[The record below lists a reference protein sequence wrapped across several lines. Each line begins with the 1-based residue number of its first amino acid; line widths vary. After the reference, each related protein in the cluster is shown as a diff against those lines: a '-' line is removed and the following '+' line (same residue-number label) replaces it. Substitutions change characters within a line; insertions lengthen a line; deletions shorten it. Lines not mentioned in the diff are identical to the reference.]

1 MHPLLKNSKTVI
13 LVFISWI
20 PVTATLVYIQSV
32 LGSYSLQ
39 EAAILSGP
47 PLFILLFFLLSTWYI
62 CKGIPLD
69 VKNIITVGLKQF
81 AAAVIFVAVW
91 LQLAMIYSE
100 ALTLIKESAIWRD
113 RFTQA
118 WPMLAVTGFMF
129 YFLSCT
135 ANYLLLSLERAQEAE
150 QEALKNKLLGSQAE
164 LNALRSTIHP
174 HFLFNSLTALSAL
187 TINAPDKARQV
198 SLKLA
203 EFLRYSL
210 QHGQK
215 ESVTLEQELEHLR
228 NYLSIE
234 KIRLGNRL
242 KVEYQIDKQAVQH
255 HILPFA
261 LLPLAENAVKYGIEP
276 SLLGGKITITARS
289 LNNSIQ
295 ITIKNPLEK
304 ETEVSGGAGL
314 GLSTLQKRIKVFYGD
329 EARLQT
335 QKTENMFLAQLYLP
349 TEEKNRKLIGST

>member
-1 MHPLLKNSKTVI
+1 MHPILKNSKAFI
-13 LVFISWI
+13 LLILGWI
-20 PVTATLVYIQSV
+20 PVIVALVYTQSV
-32 LGSYSLQ
+32 LGSYALKD
-39 EAAILSGP
+39 AALLSGP

-69 VKNIITVGLKQF
+69 VKKIIAVGLKQM
-81 AAAVIFVAVW
+81 ATAVIFVAVW

-100 ALTLIKESAIWRD
+100 ALTLIEQSEIWRQ
-113 RFTQA
+113 RFTQS
-118 WPMLAVTGFMF
+118 WPMLAASGFLF
-129 YFLSCT
+129 YFLACM

-150 QEALKNKLLGSQAE
+150 QEALKNKLLSSQAE

-174 HFLFNSLTALSAL
+174 HFLFNSLTALAAL
-187 TINAPDKARQV
+187 TKSAPDKAQQV

-215 ESVTLEQELEHLR
+215 ESVTLEQELEHVR

-242 KVEYQIDKQAVQH
+242 NVDYQIDSQATQSP
-255 HILPFA
+255 ILPFA
-261 LLPLAENAVKYGIEP
+261 LLPLIENAVKYGIEP
-276 SLLGGKITITARS
+276 SLLGGTIGVYVQSTNGWINI
-289 LNNSIQ
+289 L
-295 ITIKNPLEK
+295 IKNPLEQ
-304 ETEVSGGAGL
+304 ETMEREGAGL
-314 GLSTLQKRIKVFYGD
+314 GLSTLQKRIRAYYGG

-335 QKTENMFLAQLYLP
+335 KRTENVFTAQLYLP
-349 TEEKNRKLIGST
+349 SNQKSPKL